1 MKKSSYIKTT
11 TIYDEK
17 AYFDFSKS
25 HYLFLL
31 RKRKWWFIA
40 FLILSIPLILASL
53 FSALKIPS
61 FAIFFFLL
69 DLLIVIEI
77 FTDLI
82 PKWQVKRMI
91 SQNPSIL
98 DHKNTYIFHQDS
110 FEVQNIEGN
119 YHYLYTE
126 LYQVIESEQYFYL
139 YQNKIAAFLVDKS
152 HLTKKEI
159 AGLQEILKSYELK
172 CYWTIPQKRK

>member
-1 MKKSSYIKTT
+1 MKKNLNIKTT
-11 TIYDEK
+11 TIYDEN
-17 AYFDFSKS
+17 AYFDFSKT

-31 RKRKWWFIA
+31 RKRKWWFIT

-53 FSALKIPS
+53 FSELKIPS

-69 DLLIVIEI
+69 DLLIMIEI

-91 SQNPSIL
+91 AQNPTIL
-98 DHKNTYIFHQDS
+98 NHKNTYMFNQDS
-110 FEVQNIEGN
+110 FEVQNVEGR
-119 YHYLYTE
+119 YRYSYSE
-126 LYQVIESEQYFYL
+126 LYQVIESDQYFYL
-139 YQNKIAAFLVDKS
+139 YQNKMAAFLVNKS

-159 AGLQEILKSYELK
+159 IELQEILKSCELK
-172 CYWTIPQKRK
+172 CYLTIPQKRK